1 MGTVAV
7 CASGD
12 GLTEFLVE
20 VVVVELGLCWLAL
33 GQLLF
38 LWWC

>member
-12 GLTEFLVE
+12 GLTVLLVD

-33 GQLLF
+33 
-38 LWWC
+38 W